1 MLVLD
6 ANNPFLN
13 VSNFHLLDLI
23 AACAMIITS
32 GYYSHKIMKR
42 DMRKEN
48 KEALDNKASKG
59 SIDKLETY
67 VDKQD
72 RSLHH
77 RINKIEK
84 DTNSLVEKIDTN
96 QNFLIERIENLNNNV
111 MDVLKNQK

>member
-6 ANNPFLN
+6 ANNPLLN

-48 KEALDNKASKG
+48 KEALDSKASKG
-59 SIDKLETY
+59 SIEKLEMY
-67 VDKQD
+67 IDKQD
-72 RSLHH
+72 RSLHY
-77 RINKIEK
+77 RVNKIEK
-84 DTNSLVEKIDTN
+84 DQDSLEEKIDTN
-96 QNFLIERIENLNNNV
+96 QKFLIERIENLNNNV
-111 MDVLKNQK
+111 MTAINKK